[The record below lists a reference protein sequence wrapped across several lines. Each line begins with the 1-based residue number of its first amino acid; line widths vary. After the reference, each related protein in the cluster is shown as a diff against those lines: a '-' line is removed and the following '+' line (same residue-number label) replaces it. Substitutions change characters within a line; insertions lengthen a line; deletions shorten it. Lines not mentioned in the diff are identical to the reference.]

1 VAGHFSFAFPVPYDL
16 IYRVCEKEDKA
27 LPNVVVVG
35 TQWGDE
41 GKGKIVDL
49 LTEKARLVVRYQGGN
64 NAGHTLVVGGDKFI
78 FHLIPSGILHP
89 GTTCLIG
96 NGVVLDPEVFLMEV
110 DRLKERG
117 LTVNPENLRISERT
131 QVIMPY
137 HQRIDIAREEK
148 KGAGK
153 IGTTGRG
160 IGPCYEDKVGRRG
173 IRVADLVEP
182 ERLKAKLADVLPE
195 KNFYLEKFLGAQPFT
210 ADEILAK
217 YTGMGARLKPLV
229 DNVVVLIDEAIK
241 QGQNI
246 LFEGAQGT
254 HLDIDHG
261 TYPFVT
267 SSNPVAGG
275 ACTGAG
281 VGPTRLQQ
289 VLGIVKA
296 YTTRV
301 GGGPFPTECLDQVGD
316 HLVECGAEFGSTT
329 GRRRR
334 CGWLDTVVLKDS
346 ARLNGLTGL
355 AITKLDVLTGVNPV
369 KICVAYEVGGSRRE
383 TIPATIQELEQ
394 CRPIY
399 EELPG
404 WSEDIRGVRQV
415 ADFPQATQNYLKRLE
430 ELVGVPIQI
439 VSVGPDR
446 EETIIVQNPFG

>member
-1 VAGHFSFAFPVPYDL
+1 M
-16 IYRVCEKEDKA
+16 
-27 LPNVVVVG
+27 PNVVVVG

-49 LTEKARLVVRYQGGN
+49 LTRQAKLVVRYQGGN

-78 FHLIPSGILHP
+78 FHLIPSGILH
-89 GTTCLIG
+89 GGIQCLIG
-96 NGVVLDPEVFLMEV
+96 NGVVLDPEVFLKEV
-110 DRLKERG
+110 HNLKARG
-117 LTVNPENLRISERT
+117 VAVGPENLRISERT

-137 HQRIDIAREEK
+137 HQRIDIGREEK
-148 KGAGK
+148 KGAAK

-160 IGPCYEDKVGRRG
+160 IGPCYEDKAARRG
-173 IRVADLVEP
+173 IRVADLVDP
-182 ERLKAKLADVLPE
+182 EALKTKLAEFLPE

-210 ADEILAK
+210 LEEIWSK
-217 YTGMGARLKPLV
+217 YSEMGAQLKPLV
-229 DNVVVLIDEAIK
+229 ANVSVLLQEAAR
-241 QGQNI
+241 QGTNI

-261 TYPFVT
+261 TYPYVT

-275 ACTGAG
+275 AATGTG
-281 VGPTRLQQ
+281 VGPGQLHR

-301 GGGPFPTECLDQVGD
+301 GGGPFPTECLDKIGD
-316 HLVECGAEFGSTT
+316 HLVECGVEFGSTT

-334 CGWLDTVVLKDS
+334 CGWLDAVVLQDS

-355 AITKLDVLTGVNPV
+355 AITKLDVLTTLDPIRV
-369 KICVAYEVGGSRRE
+369 CVAYEVDGVQRQ
-383 TIPATIQELEQ
+383 TIPPTIKDLEK
-394 CRPIY
+394 CRPVF
-399 EELPG
+399 EEVPG
-404 WSEDIRGVRQV
+404 WQEDIRGVRRFEELP
-415 ADFPQATQNYLKRLE
+415 AATRNYLRRVE

-446 EETIIVQNPFG
+446 DETIMVQNPFD

>member
-1 VAGHFSFAFPVPYDL
+1 
-16 IYRVCEKEDKA
+16 
-27 LPNVVVVG
+27 VVVG

-49 LTEKARLVVRYQGGN
+49 LTRQAQVVVRYQGGN
-64 NAGHTLVVGGDKFI
+64 NAGHTLVVGGEKFI

-89 GTTCLIG
+89 GTQCLIG
-96 NGVVLDPEVFLMEV
+96 NGVVLDPEVLLLEI
-110 DRLKERG
+110 DRLTGRG
-117 LTVNPENLRISERT
+117 YGVGPENLRISERT

-137 HQRIDIAREEK
+137 HQRLDVAREEQ

-173 IRVADLVEP
+173 IRVADLVDP
-182 ERLKAKLADVLPE
+182 NALKAKLTEVLPE

-210 ADEILAK
+210 LEDILPRYAE
-217 YTGMGARLKPLV
+217 MGARLKPLV
-229 DNVVVLIDEAIK
+229 ANVSVLINEAVK
-241 QGQNI
+241 QGKNI

-281 VGPTRLQQ
+281 VGPGQLHQI
-289 VLGIVKA
+289 LGIVKA

-301 GGGPFPTECLDQVGD
+301 GGGPFPTECLDAIGD
-316 HLVECGAEFGSTT
+316 HLVECGVEFGSTT

-334 CGWLDTVVLKDS
+334 CGWLDTVVLRDA

-355 AITKLDVLTGVNPV
+355 AITKLDVLTALDPV
-369 KICVAYEVGGSRRE
+369 KICVAYEVEGVPRDTMPG
-383 TIPATIQELEQ
+383 TIRELER
-394 CRPIY
+394 CRPVF

-404 WSEDIRGVRQV
+404 WQEDIRGMRRFE
-415 ADFPQATQNYLKRLE
+415 DLPGATKNYLKRAE
-430 ELVGVPIQI
+430 ELAGVPIQI

-446 EETIIVQNPFG
+446 EETIVVNNPFG

>member
-1 VAGHFSFAFPVPYDL
+1 
-16 IYRVCEKEDKA
+16 

-49 LTEKARLVVRYQGGN
+49 LTEQAALVVRYQGGN
-64 NAGHTLVVGGDKFI
+64 NAGHTLVVGGEKFI

-89 GTTCLIG
+89 GTVCLIG
-96 NGVVLDPEVFLMEV
+96 NGVVLDPEVLLMEI

-117 LTVNPENLRISERT
+117 HAVGPENLRISERT

-137 HQRIDIAREEK
+137 HRRIDIAREEK

-173 IRVADLVEP
+173 IRVADLVNP
-182 ERLKAKLADVLPE
+182 DNLKAKLTEILPE
-195 KNFYLEKFLGAQPFT
+195 KNFYLEKFLGDSPLAE
-210 ADEILAK
+210 AEILEP
-217 YTGMGARLKPLV
+217 YLEMGKRLKPLV
-229 DNVVVLIDEAIK
+229 ANVSVLIQEAVQ
-241 QGQNI
+241 QGRNI

-261 TYPFVT
+261 TYPYVT

-275 ACTGAG
+275 ACTGTG
-281 VGPTRLQQ
+281 VGPNQLHHI
-289 VLGIVKA
+289 LGIVKA

-301 GGGPFPTECLDQVGD
+301 GGGPFPTECLDKIGD
-316 HLVECGAEFGSTT
+316 HLVECGMEYGSTT

-334 CGWLDTVVLKDS
+334 CGWLDAVVLKDS

-355 AITKLDVLTGVNPV
+355 AITKLDVLTGINPV
-369 KICVAYEVGGSRRE
+369 KICVGYEVNGVRRQ
-383 TIPATIQELEQ
+383 TIPATTQELERCHAQ
-394 CRPIY
+394 F

-404 WSEDIRGVRQV
+404 WTEDIREVRRYQDLP
-415 ADFPQATQNYLKRLE
+415 AATQNYLKRAE
-430 ELVGVPIQI
+430 ALVGVPIQI
-439 VSVGPDR
+439 ISVGPDR
-446 EETIIVQNPFG
+446 QETMVLQNPFD

>member
-1 VAGHFSFAFPVPYDL
+1 
-16 IYRVCEKEDKA
+16 

-49 LTEKARLVVRYQGGN
+49 LTERAQLVVRYQGGN
-64 NAGHTLVVGGDKFI
+64 NAGHTLVVGGEKFI

-89 GTTCLIG
+89 GTRCLIG

-110 DRLKERG
+110 DRLKARG
-117 LTVNPENLRISERT
+117 LAVGPENLGISERT

-137 HQRIDIAREEK
+137 HRRIDVAREEQ
-148 KGAGK
+148 KGAAK

-160 IGPCYEDKVGRRG
+160 IGPCYEDKVARRG
-173 IRVADLVEP
+173 IRVAELLDADV
-182 ERLKAKLADVLPE
+182 LKSKLADVLPE
-195 KNFYLEKFLGAQPFT
+195 KNFYLEKFLHNTPFT
-210 ADEILAK
+210 LEEILTP
-217 YTGMGARLKPLV
+217 YLEMGNRLRPLV
-229 DNVVVLIDEAIK
+229 TNVSVLLQQAVRN
-241 QGQNI
+241 GQNI

-261 TYPFVT
+261 TYPYVT

-275 ACTGAG
+275 AATGAG
-281 VGPTRLQQ
+281 VGPGQLHH

-301 GGGPFPTECLDQVGD
+301 GGGPFPTECLDKIGD
-316 HLVECGAEFGSTT
+316 HLVECGVEFGSTT

-334 CGWLDTVVLKDS
+334 CGWLDVVVLRDA

-355 AITKLDVLTGVNPV
+355 AITKLDVLSTLNPV
-369 KICVAYEVGGSRRE
+369 KVCVGYDCDGSRRD
-383 TIPATIQELEQ
+383 TMPATIQDLERCQ
-394 CRPIY
+394 PIF

-404 WSEDIRGVRQV
+404 WAEDIRGARRYE
-415 ADFPQATQNYLKRLE
+415 DLPGNTQKYLKRVE

-439 VSVGPDR
+439 ISVGPDR
-446 EETIIVQNPFG
+446 DETIVVQNPFG